1 MPKKSDVRRV
11 DVFAHLNDEQASGLM
26 ALGERQVVEAG
37 TLLGH
42 ADAPPTTFYVIL
54 SGQAELSYGA
64 QMPGT
69 QMGETQVDD
78 TGAGEIAVR
87 LAGPGES
94 FPWAAMRGSGNLVTN
109 CRARTDM
116 EVVAIPIDALTA
128 YCHANA
134 EVGMGF
140 YRGVMDQFAGQYG
153 RTLAMLA
160 ANVEQELTGIQ

>member
-1 MPKKSDVRRV
+1 MPEASRIRDV
-11 DVFAHLNDEQASGLM
+11 DVFAHLDGEQADQIL
-26 ALGERQVVEAG
+26 ALGERRAVSAG

-42 ADAPPTTFYVIL
+42 AHEAPTTFYIIFK
-54 SGQAELSYGA
+54 GQAELSYGA
-64 QMPGT
+64 
-69 QMGETQVDD
+69 ES
-78 TGAGEIAVR
+78 GEIAVR

-128 YCHANA
+128 FCQENTEA
-134 EVGMGF
+134 GMSF

-160 ANVEQELTGIQ
+160 ANVEQELAGIQ

>member
-1 MPKKSDVRRV
+1 MPKASRIRDV
-11 DVFAHLNDEQASGLM
+11 DVFVHLDADQADRIL
-26 ALGERQVVEAG
+26 ALGERRVVEAG

-42 ADAPPTTFYVIL
+42 ADEPPTTFYVIFK
-54 SGQAELSYGA
+54 GQAELSYGA
-64 QMPGT
+64 QM
-69 QMGETQVDD
+69 DD
-78 TGAGEIAVR
+78 TPVDEASGEIAVR

-109 CRARTDM
+109 ARARTDM
-116 EVVAIPIDALTA
+116 EVVAIPIDALA
-128 YCHANA
+128 AFCQENS

-160 ANVEQELTGIQ
+160 ANVEQELAGIQ

>member
-1 MPKKSDVRRV
+1 MPKSSKARDV
-11 DVFAHLNDEQASGLM
+11 DVFAHLQADQADQIL
-26 ALGERQVVEAG
+26 ALGEHRVVEAG

-42 ADAPPTTFYVIL
+42 ADQPPTTFYVIF

-64 QMPGT
+64 QS
-69 QMGETQVDD
+69 
-78 TGAGEIAVR
+78 GEIAVR

-94 FPWAAMRGSGNLVTN
+94 FPWAALRGSGNLVTN

-116 EVVAIPIDALTA
+116 EVIAIPIDALTA
-128 YCHANA
+128 FCQENT

-140 YRGVMDQFAGQYG
+140 YRGVMNQFAGQYG

-160 ANVEQELTGIQ
+160 ANVEHELAEIQ

>member
-1 MPKKSDVRRV
+1 MPKKSDMRRV
-11 DVFAHLNDEQASGLM
+11 DVFAHLSSEQASGIL
-26 ALGERQVVEAG
+26 ALGERRVVEAG

-42 ADAPPTTFYVIL
+42 TDEPPTTFYVIF

-64 QMPGT
+64 QT
-69 QMGETQVDD
+69 DD
-78 TGAGEIAVR
+78 SRAGEIAVR

-128 YCHANA
+128 YCHENA

>member
-1 MPKKSDVRRV
+1 MPKARDARAV
-11 DVFAHLNDEQASGLM
+11 DVFAHLSNEQASHLL

-42 ADAPPTTFYVIL
+42 TDEPPTTFYVIL

-64 QMPGT
+64 QS
-69 QMGETQVDD
+69 
-78 TGAGEIAVR
+78 GEIAVR

-94 FPWAAMRGSGNLVTN
+94 FPWAALRGSGNLVTN

-116 EVVAIPIDALTA
+116 EVIAIPIDALTA
-128 YCHANA
+128 YCHENA
-134 EVGMGF
+134 EEGMGF

-160 ANVEQELTGIQ
+160 ANVEQELAGIQ

>member
-1 MPKKSDVRRV
+1 MPKKSDMRRV
-11 DVFAHLNDEQASGLM
+11 DVFAHLNGEQASGIL

-42 ADAPPTTFYVIL
+42 ADEPPTTFYVIL

-64 QMPGT
+64 QVGDA
-69 QMGETQVDD
+69 QVDD

-128 YCHANA
+128 YCHENA

>member
-1 MPKKSDVRRV
+1 MPKASRIRDV
-11 DVFAHLNDEQASGLM
+11 DVFAHLAADQADRIL
-26 ALGERQVVEAG
+26 ALGERRTVSAG

-42 ADAPPTTFYVIL
+42 ADEPPTTFYVIF

-64 QMPGT
+64 KLN
-69 QMGETQVDD
+69 ETPTDE
-78 TGAGEIAVR
+78 ASGEIAVR

-94 FPWAAMRGSGNLVTN
+94 FPWAALRGSGNLVTN

-116 EVVAIPIDALTA
+116 EVVAVPIDALTDLCDRDTA
-128 YCHANA
+128 L
-134 EVGMGF
+134 GMGF

-160 ANVEQELTGIQ
+160 ANVEQELAGIQ

>member
-1 MPKKSDVRRV
+1 MPKKSDMRRV
-11 DVFAHLNDEQASGLM
+11 DVFAHLNGEQASALM
-26 ALGERQVVEAG
+26 ALGERRDVEAG

-42 ADAPPTTFYVIL
+42 ADEPPTTFYVIL

-64 QMPGT
+64 QS
-69 QMGETQVDD
+69 
-78 TGAGEIAVR
+78 GEIAVR

-109 CRARTDM
+109 CKARTDM

-128 YCHANA
+128 YCHENA

-160 ANVEQELTGIQ
+160 ANVEQELAGIQ